1 MEEHTGITV
10 RMASLRDLYDS
21 IITHTDLGMD
31 QKGELWNTLSQTYAN
46 EVSTMLSYI
55 GEDEQRPLLLLLAPF
70 YKTGNQLIVNLSVS
84 DLSLPESNSYNFHGQ
99 NTSRW
104 LYAGCILYDL
114 NDGDISTHH

>member
-1 MEEHTGITV
+1 MEEHKGITV
-10 RMASLRDLYDS
+10 RMASLRDLYDGV
-21 IITHTDLGMD
+21 IAHTDLGMD
-31 QKGELWNTLSQTYAN
+31 QKGELWNTLSQTYGN

-55 GEDEQRPLLLLLAPF
+55 GEDEQRPLMLLLTPF
-70 YKTGNQLIVNLSVS
+70 YKTGIQLIANLSVS

-114 NDGDISTHH
+114 NDGGISTHH